1 MPDTVKAGT
10 ILIQEGA
17 SLADSLLL
25 ETEPYSK
32 GWRLLRKL
40 DGYGL
45 DRKVREAGWT
55 FFLLAGEI
63 QGIAFGFEGEKRTR
77 RAVNR
82 IMARLKSQN
91 FNCVEITQVAGK
103 RFLGMPCVSVTAHS
117 RHIQESNVLSRA
129 KKRIAWGQ
137 ARLAAA

>member
-1 MPDTVKAGT
+1 MPDTLKAGT
-10 ILIQEGA
+10 ILIKEGA
-17 SLADSLLL
+17 PLADSLLL

-63 QGIAFGFEGEKRTR
+63 KTMAFGFEGEKRTHK
-77 RAVNR
+77 AASR

-91 FNCVEITQVAGK
+91 FNCVEITLVAGK
-103 RFLGMPCVSVTAHS
+103 RFLGLPYVSVTAHS
-117 RHIQESNVLSRA
+117 RHIQESGVLFRA
-129 KKRIAWGQ
+129 KKLIQSGQ
-137 ARLAAA
+137 AKLAAA